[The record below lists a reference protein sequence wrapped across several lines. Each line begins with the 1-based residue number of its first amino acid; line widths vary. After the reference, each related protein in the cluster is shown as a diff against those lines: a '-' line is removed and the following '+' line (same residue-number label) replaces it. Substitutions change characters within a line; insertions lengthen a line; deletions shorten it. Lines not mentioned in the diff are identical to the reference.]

1 MESVF
6 EQSVGRIKAHRVKRQ
21 FDYKE
26 NVDEPII
33 DPKINFK
40 VNFFNNIF
48 DIAINSVNDRFEQIK
63 EHSDYFSL

>member
-1 MESVF
+1 MASKIDVVSVF
-6 EQSVGRIKAHRVKRQ
+6 EQSVGRIKARRVKRQ
-21 FDYKE
+21 FDYE

-63 EHSDYFSL
+63 GA